1 MGQAPDGR
9 CVRLFAPPQLG
20 NSTTCRRGAADY
32 EITCHLRF
40 DCRGLLEGVGGIGV
54 VTNHAAIRSRTA
66 RSFAV
71 RRSAL
76 KTSPL
81 AAALRRVQVAERS
94 NHRSLLREREI
105 AAISTLA
112 FDSCRSRYPSD
123 LSKSAQVQLPKNA
136 EISGDYKFRTKTPKY
151 RALEK
156 NGRRERISGLS
167 ASLTVQRFAD

>member
-1 MGQAPDGR
+1 MVGVSDLA
-9 CVRLFAPPQLG
+9 
-20 NSTTCRRGAADY
+20 STTHYEQCRREGSADD
-32 EITCHLRF
+32 EIGCHLGF
-40 DCRGLLEGVGGIGV
+40 DCRGLLEGRIGV

-105 AAISTLA
+105 AVISTLV
-112 FDSCRSRYPSD
+112 FDSGRSRWPSE

-136 EISGDYKFRTKTPKY
+136 DISGDYKFRTKTAKY